1 MARAF
6 FHDYTC
12 RCIYHITMTKAP
24 GVPSFGH
31 LTGTLPD
38 VHIEL
43 SPLGKIIAA
52 NINNIPSL
60 NPSIRVLKYIVMP
73 DHIHMLLFV
82 TYSLERPLGR
92 YMGMFKVK
100 IGQQFRERYHLD
112 KPVFK
117 EDFYDCILHRKRS
130 LDAIFKYISD
140 NPRRLAV
147 RRERPEYFRRI
158 NELKIG
164 EKTYQAYGNFQLLDC
179 PFKEQVVVH
188 RVDSSEERERMLQEW
203 LYTASNG
210 GVLVSPFI
218 SKAEREVRN
227 EAEKSGGRFILIVNE
242 PFEKRYKPTGH
253 DFELCESGRLLII
266 SANLPGEISRQ
277 SCLTMNT
284 LAETIAKG

>member
-1 MARAF
+1 M
-6 FHDYTC
+6 
-12 RCIYHITMTKAP
+12 
-24 GVPSFGH
+24 
-31 LTGTLPD
+31 
-38 VHIEL
+38 
-43 SPLGKIIAA
+43 GKIIAA

-100 IGQQFRERYHLD
+100 TGQQFRERYHLD

-117 EDFYDCILHRKRS
+117 EDFYDCILHRRRS

-147 RRERPEYFRRI
+147 RRERQEYFRRI

-188 RVDSSEERERMLQEW
+188 RADSAEERDRKLQEW

-227 EAEKSGGRFILIVNE
+227 EAEKGGGRFILIVNE